1 MGFRGQLSRGMG
13 ERLEAW
19 QGRLY
24 IQRRCIPLVPI
35 GFVSNSNMI
44 VDIALLVAQARSTLD
59 ISPMAR
65 SMDKEGICTY
75 GLGKHL
81 FQIILLLTSMFGYTF
96 SFFCSQRATQQ
107 RSGLGRTS
115 PTSCDLTRAA
125 MLEPDRTQTC
135 TVSGQLKD

>member
-81 FQIILLLTSMFGYTF
+81 FQIILLLTSIFGYF
-96 SFFCSQRATQQ
+96 LDR
-107 RSGLGRTS
+107 
-115 PTSCDLTRAA
+115 TSCDLTRAA